1 MYTPKHYKNE
11 NINDAIA
18 FIERFNFGV
27 MISTKSDKPIATH
40 LPFVVSKKN
49 NKIILTSHFAKA
61 NEQAIDIE
69 EKEIL
74 TIFSEPHAYIS
85 PKFYDK
91 KQNVPTWNYIAVHTY
106 GKVEIIRDEKNVFL
120 VLEQM
125 ISNFDSAYLKQ
136 WNDLSFNYK
145 SKMAKGIIAFK
156 ITIDEIQF
164 KEKLSQNKTEKER
177 QKIISNF
184 SKSNSLHEKT
194 IAEFMDK
201 NEQ

>member
-1 MYTPKHYKNE
+1 MFTPNHYKNE
-11 NINDAIA
+11 NIDDAIA

-27 MISTKSDKPIATH
+27 MISAKSNKPIATH
-40 LPFVVSKKN
+40 LPFIITKKDDN
-49 NKIILTSHFAKA
+49 IVLASHFAKA
-61 NEQAIDIE
+61 NEQTINIE
-69 EKEIL
+69 ENIIL

-85 PKFYDK
+85 PKYYDN

-106 GKVEIIRDEKNVFL
+106 GKVEIVEDEKEVFL
-120 VLEQM
+120 ILEQM

-136 WNDLSFNYK
+136 WNDLSYDYK
-145 SKMAKGIIAFK
+145 SKMARGIIAFR

-177 QKIISNF
+177 KRIISDF
-184 SKSNSLHEKT
+184 SKSNSFHEKT